1 MPPRKR
7 AAEAVETTRRT
18 SRRTSTIKSQY
29 FESSDAT
36 EESDAPPPKKRG
48 RPAKKQLK
56 KEESEESY
64 GDELA
69 KEEPEE
75 EGEDDDDE
83 DDEDAPM
90 KVTIIPLEKMRD
102 TDGVEYQ
109 DFKLHKNT
117 LLFLR
122 DLKANNQRPWLKC
135 KCNITA
141 TLKTQLTCQAHDGE
155 YRRALKD
162 WNSFVEC
169 TSETVIEA
177 DETIPELP
185 IKDLS
190 FRIHRDIRF
199 SKDPTPYKVCLLPL
213 HSSYLL
219 TTTASLLCCM
229 VSHWS

>member
-7 AAEAVETTRRT
+7 AAEAISSSRRS

-29 FESSDAT
+29 FEGSDAT

-69 KEEPEE
+69 QEEPEE
-75 EGEDDDDE
+75 EEDDDDE

-102 TDGVEYQ
+102 TDGIEYQ
-109 DFKLHKNT
+109 DFNLHKNT

-135 KCNITA
+135 KSVNVTPE
-141 TLKTQLTCQAHDGE
+141 TWLTYIAHDGE

-162 WNSFVEC
+162 WNSFVER
-169 TSETVIEA
+169 TSESVIEA

-199 SKDPTPYKVCLLPL
+199 SKDPTPYKVR
-213 HSSYLL
+213 
-219 TTTASLLCCM
+219 SLINI
-229 VSHWS
+229 